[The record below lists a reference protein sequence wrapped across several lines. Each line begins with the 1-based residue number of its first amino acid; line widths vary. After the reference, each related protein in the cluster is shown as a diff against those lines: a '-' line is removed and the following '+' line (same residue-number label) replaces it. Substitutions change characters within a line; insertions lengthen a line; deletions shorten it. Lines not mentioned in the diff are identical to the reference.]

1 MFKTCVY
8 DTVRG
13 EMSMKEGSEQTKTRE
28 RILTVACEVFAEQG
42 FRDTTIRDICQQ
54 AAVNVAAVNYYFG
67 SKENL
72 YEEVCKYLFGLS
84 AENGDPR
91 FNLNEEHTPEEN
103 LRTFI
108 RDLLVN
114 LLSQDRSTWRHMIM
128 SREMVDPTS
137 ALTIVI
143 KDMIKPRF
151 QQLYSIVEGLLGD
164 NAKDELIRR
173 CCLSITAQ
181 CLYYR
186 FAQPVVLKLSPQ
198 QKFDKTGIEKLADHI
213 ARFSLNALK
222 HFAVENRERK

>member
-1 MFKTCVY
+1 MFETSVY
-8 DTVRG
+8 DTVWW
-13 EMSMKEGSEQTKTRE
+13 EMIMKERSEQTKTRE

-54 AAVNVAAVNYYFG
+54 ATVNVAAVNYYFG
-67 SKENL
+67 SKEHL

-84 AENGDPR
+84 VGNADHRFELHEEN
-91 FNLNEEHTPEEN
+91 TAEEN

-114 LLSQDRSTWRHMIM
+114 VLSQDRSHWRHMIM

-137 ALTIVI
+137 ALSIVV

-151 QQLYSIVEGLLGD
+151 QQLYAVVERLLGE
-164 NAKDELIRR
+164 NAPDELIRR
-173 CCLSITAQ
+173 CCLSITGQ

-186 FAQPVVLKLSPQ
+186 FAQPVVLQLSPQ

-213 ARFSLNALK
+213 ARFSLNAIK
-222 HFAVENRERK
+222 QFTVENKERK

>member
-1 MFKTCVY
+1 MFKTNVY
-8 DTVRG
+8 DTLRG
-13 EMSMKEGSEQTKTRE
+13 EMIMKEGSEQTKTRE
-28 RILTVACEVFAEQG
+28 RILTVACEVFAVQG

-54 AAVNVAAVNYYFG
+54 AKVNVAAVNYYFG

-84 AENGDPR
+84 AENADPR
-91 FNLNEEHTPEEN
+91 FNLNEENTPEEN

-114 LLSQDRSTWRHMIM
+114 VLSQDRSHWRHMIM

-151 QQLYSIVEGLLGD
+151 QQLYAVVESLLGE

-173 CCLSITAQ
+173 CCLSITGQ

-186 FAQPVVLKLSPQ
+186 FAQPVVLKLNPQ

-213 ARFSLNALK
+213 AQFSLNAIK
-222 HFAVENRERK
+222 QFASTKRERK

>member
-1 MFKTCVY
+1 MI
-8 DTVRG
+8 
-13 EMSMKEGSEQTKTRE
+13 MKERSEQTKTRE
-28 RILTVACEVFAEQG
+28 RILTIACEVFAEQG

-54 AAVNVAAVNYYFG
+54 AKVNIAAVNYYFG
-67 SKENL
+67 SKEHL

-84 AENGDPR
+84 VGNADPL
-91 FNLNEEHTPEEN
+91 FELHEEHTPEEN

-114 LLSQDRSTWRHMIM
+114 VLSQDRAHWRHMIM

-137 ALTIVI
+137 ALTIVV

-151 QQLYSIVEGLLGD
+151 QQLYAVVERLLGE
-164 NAKDELIRR
+164 NAPDELIRR
-173 CCLSITAQ
+173 CCLSITGQ

-186 FAQPVVLKLSPQ
+186 FAQPVVLKLSPR

-213 ARFSLNALK
+213 ARFSLNAIK
-222 HFAVENRERK
+222 QFAVENKERK

>member
-1 MFKTCVY
+1 MFKTNVY
-8 DTVRG
+8 DKVRG
-13 EMSMKEGSEQTKTRE
+13 ALMMKQENEQTKTRE

-42 FRDTTIRDICQQ
+42 FHKTTIRDICQQ
-54 AAVNVAAVNYYFG
+54 AKVNVAAVNYYFG

-72 YEEVCKYLFGLS
+72 YEAVCKYLFGLS
-84 AENGDPR
+84 VKNADPR
-91 FNLNEEHTPEEN
+91 FKLNEASTEEEN
-103 LRTFI
+103 LRTII

-114 LLSQDRSTWRHMIM
+114 LLSQDRSNWRHMIM

-151 QQLYSIVEGLLGD
+151 QQLYAVVEGLLGE
-164 NAKDELIRR
+164 NAQDELIRR

-186 FAQPVVLKLSPQ
+186 FAQPVVLKLNPQ

-213 ARFSLNALK
+213 ARFSLNAIK
-222 HFAVENRERK
+222 QFAVENKERK